1 MLLVVFLHVFTMF
14 LTNSNDPPRGNSIKV
29 ATLIDFSCIGDNLF
43 FKNIVKTHQTA
54 TGLKEMQGV
63 FGNHTKAKPEGGFI
77 ISKP

>member
-14 LTNSNDPPRGNSIKV
+14 LTNSNHPPRGNSIRV
-29 ATLIDFSCIGDNLF
+29 ATLIGFSCIGDDLF
-43 FKNIVKTHQTA
+43 FKNIVKTHKKL
-54 TGLKEMQGV
+54 TGPKEIQGV